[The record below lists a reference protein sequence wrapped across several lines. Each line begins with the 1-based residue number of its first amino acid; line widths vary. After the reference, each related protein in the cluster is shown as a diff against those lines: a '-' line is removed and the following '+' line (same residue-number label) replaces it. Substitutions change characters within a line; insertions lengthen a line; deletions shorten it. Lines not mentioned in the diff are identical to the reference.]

1 MKNNEP
7 RIVFGVLLIA
17 AGIFFMLQ
25 NLGIVPEAAG
35 LFWSFAF
42 IVAGLGF
49 LYWLYSDREQWWA
62 VIPGFSL
69 IGVGGVIGLSEIGFG
84 DVGGA
89 FILAMIGLSFWVVYA
104 MRRSYWWAIIPGGI
118 LASLA
123 LLILVEPLLPSE
135 APVGIMFLGFA
146 GTFLALRFVPAEG
159 ADMRWALIPA
169 LIMGVMGL
177 MFLIAAVSLMEY
189 VLPAVIIAA
198 GLYLVVRALRNNTAV

>member
-1 MKNNEP
+1 MKKNEP
-7 RIVFGVLLIA
+7 RIVFGILLIA
-17 AGIFFMLQ
+17 AGVLFMLQ
-25 NLGIVPEAAG
+25 NLGIVPQAAG

-42 IVAGLGF
+42 IIAGLGF

-69 IGVGGVIGLSEIGFG
+69 IGVGGVIGLSELGLD

-104 MRRSYWWAIIPGGI
+104 MRRDFWWAIIPGGI
-118 LASLA
+118 MASLA
-123 LLILVEPLLPSE
+123 LLILVEPLLPAD
-135 APVGIMFLGFA
+135 APVGVMFLGFA
-146 GTFLALRFVPAEG
+146 ATFLVLRYLPAEG

-177 MFLIAAVSLMEY
+177 MFLIAAVSLLEY
-189 VLPAVIIAA
+189 VLPALIIAA
-198 GLYLVVRALRNNTAV
+198 GIFLVVRALQGSTTA